1 MDRYL
6 NFEVH
11 VENMCKKANG
21 VLIYLSRKKD
31 LFDSESRKIAVES
44 LVMSLLSYCSVI
56 WGGANKGLIEKAQKT
71 QNFAAKVAVGNGKK
85 FERATPFIK
94 KLNWIKIKDQISYDT
109 IIYMFKLFHNII
121 PSSVISLEL
130 VGNVRERNTRQSGN
144 LVIPRTRTKLA
155 ERALSV
161 RGPTLWNALPLVIK
175 EVNSLPIFKG
185 NLKIL

>member
-1 MDRYL
+1 MDRVNTYFANNGLKINSEKTQFLFVGSRQYINQIPENLEIRAGTSFVKASHHVKNLGLTMDRYL

-21 VLIYLSRKKD
+21 VLIYLSRNKD

-94 KLNWIKIKDQISYDT
+94 
-109 IIYMFKLFHNII
+109 
-121 PSSVISLEL
+121 
-130 VGNVRERNTRQSGN
+130 
-144 LVIPRTRTKLA
+144 
-155 ERALSV
+155 
-161 RGPTLWNALPLVIK
+161 
-175 EVNSLPIFKG
+175 NSTG
-185 NLKIL
+185 LK